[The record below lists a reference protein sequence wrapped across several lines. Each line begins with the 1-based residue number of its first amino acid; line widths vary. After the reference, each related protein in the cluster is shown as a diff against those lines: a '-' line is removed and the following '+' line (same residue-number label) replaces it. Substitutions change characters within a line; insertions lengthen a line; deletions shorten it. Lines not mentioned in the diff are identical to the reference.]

1 MSTITITTKVRIYP
15 TPEQEVS
22 LKKTQHG
29 YVDGCNLVS
38 QWVKDHHELSQ
49 KKINSALY
57 STIRETTGLGA
68 QMSQS
73 VIKTV
78 IGTYKTIHR
87 NNKKWSVYPKYKKH
101 RVDLVRGRDYSLSKD
116 GRLSIGTIDGRIKVS
131 YTDDPSLPL
140 HDHALGTASLVHKHG
155 KWIMHIP
162 VTINIDEPSDSDIG
176 NVMGIDVGL
185 RFLATSYDS
194 SEKTRFYPGGEVKR
208 RRAHYKQLRSEL
220 QKKNTR
226 SSRKRLKTI
235 GNRENRWMTDVNH
248 RVSKALVKSAG
259 DIPTLFAL
267 EDLTGI
273 RSATETVCKKNR
285 YHQVSWAFY
294 QLRSMIEYKA
304 KKNGHA
310 SIAVDPRNTSRAC
323 PKCGFTSKKNRNSNK
338 HLFTCRSCG
347 YSSND
352 DRVGAMN
359 IHSKGIKYRMD
370 TTVQHAVQ
378 SQGASQPPLDVPPS
392 QGGRDSYP
400 VCTTG
405 QGQTPTSKHTLVC
418 VGGG

>member
-1 MSTITITTKVRIYP
+1 MNTITITTKVRLYP
-15 TPEQEVS
+15 TPEQEES
-22 LKKTQHG
+22 LKNTQKS

-38 QWVKDHHELSQ
+38 QWVKDNEELSQ
-49 KKINSALY
+49 NKINSALY

-78 IGTYKTIHR
+78 IGTYKTIHSSNR
-87 NNKKWSVYPKYKKH
+87 KWSVCPKYKKH
-101 RVDLVRGRDYSLSKD
+101 RVDLVRGRDYSLLKD
-116 GRLSIGTIDGRIKVS
+116 GKLSIGTINGRIKVP

-140 HDHALGTASLVHKHG
+140 HDHNLGTARLVHKHG

-162 VTINIDEPSDSDIG
+162 VTITIDEVSIDGIK

-194 SEKTRFYPGGEVKR
+194 TGETKFYSGKEVKR
-208 RRAHYKQLRSEL
+208 KRAHYKQLRTDL
-220 QKKNTR
+220 QKKGTR
-226 SSRKRLKTI
+226 SSRKRLKSI

-248 RVSKALVKSAG
+248 QVSKALVESVG
-259 DIPTLFAL
+259 QTPTLFVL

-273 RSATETVCKKNR
+273 RSATETVRKKNR
-285 YHQVSWAFY
+285 YHQVSWAFH
-294 QLRSMIEYKA
+294 QLRTMVEYKA
-304 KKNGHA
+304 KKNGHMT
-310 SIAVDPRNTSRAC
+310 IAVDPKNTSRAC
-323 PKCGFTSKKNRNSNK
+323 PKCGFTSKKNRNNKK
-338 HLFTCRSCG
+338 HLFSCCSCA

-359 IHSKGIKYRMD
+359 VHSKGIKYRMD
-370 TTVQHAVQ
+370 TTGQYTGQ
-378 SQGASQPPLDVPPS
+378 SQGASQPSLDVPPS

-400 VCTTG
+400 ACTTG
-405 QGQTPTSKHTLVC
+405 QGQTPTS
-418 VGGG
+418 

>member
-15 TPEQEVS
+15 TPEQEES
-22 LKKTQHG
+22 LKNTQKS
-29 YVDGCNLVS
+29 YVNGCNLVS
-38 QWVKDHHELSQ
+38 QWVKDNKELSQ

-78 IGTYKTIHR
+78 IGTYKTIHSS
-87 NNKKWSVYPKYKKH
+87 NKKWSICPQYKKH
-101 RVDLVRGRDYSLSKD
+101 RVDLVRGRDYSLTKSGK
-116 GRLSIGTIDGRIKVS
+116 LSIGTIDGRIKVP
-131 YTDDPSLPL
+131 YTDNPSLPL
-140 HDHALGTASLVHKHG
+140 HNYTLGTARLIYKHG
-155 KWIMHIP
+155 KWIMYIP
-162 VTINIDEPSDSDIG
+162 VTINVDELSDSDIE
-176 NVMGIDVGL
+176 NILGIDVGL

-194 SEKTRFYPGGEVKR
+194 FGKTKFYSGKEVKR
-208 RRAHYKQLRSEL
+208 KRAHYKQTRSDL

-226 SSRKRLKTI
+226 SSRKRLKAI

-248 RVSKALVKSAG
+248 QLSKALVESVG
-259 DIPTLFAL
+259 DTPTLFVL

-273 RSATETVCKKNR
+273 RSVTETVSKKNR
-285 YHQVSWAFY
+285 YYQVSWAFY

-304 KKNGHA
+304 KKNGHTY
-310 SIAVDPRNTSRAC
+310 IAVDPRNTSRSC
-323 PKCGFTSKKNRNSNK
+323 PKCGFTSKKNRNNK
-338 HLFTCRSCG
+338 RHLFTCQSCG

-370 TTVQHAVQ
+370 TTAQYTEQ
-378 SQGASQPPLDVPPS
+378 LQGASQPSLDVPS
-392 QGGRDSYP
+392 LQGGRGNNPAY
-400 VCTTG
+400 TTG

>member
-15 TPEQEVS
+15 TPEQEES
-22 LKKTQHG
+22 LKKTQKR

-38 QWVKDHHELSQ
+38 QWVKDNQELSQ

-57 STIRETTGLGA
+57 STIRENTGLGA

-78 IGTYKTIHR
+78 ISTYKTIHSS
-87 NNKKWSVYPKYKKH
+87 NKKWSICPRYKKH
-101 RVDLVRGRDYSLSKD
+101 RVELVRGRDYSLIKD
-116 GRLSIGTIDGRIKVS
+116 GRLSIGTIDGRIKIP
-131 YTDDPSLPL
+131 YTENPSLPL
-140 HDHALGTASLVHKHG
+140 HDCTLGTATLVHKHG

-162 VTINIDEPSDSDIG
+162 ITINVAEVSDSDIE
-176 NVMGIDVGL
+176 NIMGIDVGL

-194 SEKTRFYPGGEVKR
+194 SGKTKFYSGKEVKR
-208 RRAHYKQLRSEL
+208 KRAHYSQLRSQL

-226 SSRKRLKTI
+226 TSRRRLKSI

-248 RVSKALVKSAG
+248 QVSKALIESVG
-259 DIPTLFAL
+259 NTPTLFVL

-273 RSATETVCKKNR
+273 RSAIETVCKKNR
-285 YHQVSWAFY
+285 YYQVSWAFY
-294 QLRSMIEYKA
+294 QLRSMIEYKSQ
-304 KKNGHA
+304 KNGHKC
-310 SIAVDPRNTSRAC
+310 IAVDPRNTSRAC
-323 PKCGFTSKKNRNSNK
+323 PKCGFTSKKNRNNKK
-338 HLFTCRSCG
+338 HLFTCQACN

-370 TTVQHAVQ
+370 TTAEHAQ
-378 SQGASQPPLDVPPS
+378 QLQGASQPPLDVPPS
-392 QGGRDSYP
+392 QGGRDKHTYP
-400 VCTTG
+400 VNTTG
-405 QGQTPTSKHTLVC
+405 QGQTPTSTAR
-418 VGGG
+418 